1 MRCAVLVLAALLAAS
16 SPAAAQTYV
25 SASLVGDIA
34 RFSHVDLPGFDDR
47 SGEAVG
53 FGLRVGTPIGA
64 AWGVELEFV
73 RPSLISS
80 SAEAEVIPAYPQD
93 PIYSIPGLPLFPEIF
108 FPPIRYE
115 VHTET
120 RNTTVAASVWAKQEL
135 TGRFSLVY
143 SGGMA
148 MVRSHQSTGFDYVPG
163 VGVIGVPRI
172 PGSFGGVQ
180 EAVNYS
186 VRPVA
191 GVEARIGMTEHL
203 QLMPGVRLFG
213 LESGWLLRPAVGL
226 GWTF

>member
-1 MRCAVLVLAALLAAS
+1 MARFVIIFLAVLGLS
-16 SPAAAQTYV
+16 SPAVAQTLV

-47 SGEAVG
+47 SGEAIG
-53 FGLRVGTPIGA
+53 FGLRVGTPIGE

-80 SAEAEVIPAYPQD
+80 SVDTEVVPTYPED
-93 PIYSIPGLPLFPEIF
+93 LISSIPGLPLFPDIF

-148 MVRSHQSTGFDYVPG
+148 MVRSHQASGFDFAPVG
-163 VGVIGVPRI
+163 GVIGVPRV
-172 PGSFGGVQ
+172 PVSFGLVQ
-180 EAVNYS
+180 EAVSYS

-203 QLMPGVRLFG
+203 QLMPGVRLLG

>member
-1 MRCAVLVLAALLAAS
+1 MTRLVFTLAVVLGLA
-16 SPAAAQTYV
+16 SPVTAQTFV

-34 RFSHVDLPGFDDR
+34 RYSHVDLPGFDDR
-47 SGEAVG
+47 SGEAIG

-73 RPSLISS
+73 RPGPIES
-80 SAEAEVIPAYPQD
+80 SAERAYIPAFTDLPV
-93 PIYSIPGLPLFPEIF
+93 SLPGLPLVPDLIFPV
-108 FPPIRYE
+108 IRYD
-115 VHTET
+115 VRTET

-148 MVRSHQSTGFDYVPG
+148 VVRSDQTFGIDYVPSL
-163 VGVIGVPRI
+163 GVIGVPRLPTSLSLI
-172 PGSFGGVQ
+172 EEV
-180 EAVNYS
+180 VTYS

-191 GVEARIGMTEHL
+191 GAEARIGMTERL
-203 QLMPGVRLFG
+203 QLIPGVRLYG
-213 LESGWLLRPAVGL
+213 LESGFLLRPSVGL